1 MMKKTMEDK
10 APATPWW
17 QRLGWLVIIWS
28 ASVLGLFVVASLFRL
43 LMGMAGM
50 KSH

>member
-1 MMKKTMEDK
+1 MQDKTAAV
-10 APATPWW
+10 APAPWW
-17 QRLGWLVIIWS
+17 KCIGWLVIIWS

-43 LMGMAGM
+43 LMTAAGM

>member
-1 MMKKTMEDK
+1 MKKTMEYK
-10 APATPWW
+10 APWW

-28 ASVLGLFVVASLFRL
+28 ASVLGLFLVATLFRL

-50 KSH
+50 RTH